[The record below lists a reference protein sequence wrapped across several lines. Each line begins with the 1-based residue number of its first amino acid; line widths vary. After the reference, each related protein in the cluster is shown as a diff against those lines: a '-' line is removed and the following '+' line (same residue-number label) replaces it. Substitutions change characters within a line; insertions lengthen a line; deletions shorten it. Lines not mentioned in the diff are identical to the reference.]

1 MYQYLLIDKNITP
14 LSHFHNVITGS
25 SFFDLHVQVN
35 AIFCHTETSQ
45 SIYSLCFVSRQYFN
59 IIPRLEGNSHHKHV
73 HEANYHSK
81 ILINANILRQL

>member
-25 SFFDLHVQVN
+25 SFFDLHVQAN

-45 SIYSLCFVSRQYFN
+45 SIYSICFVYRQYLSSPGLKETLTTN
-59 IIPRLEGNSHHKHV
+59 MYTKLIIIPKF
-73 HEANYHSK
+73 
-81 ILINANILRQL
+81 